1 MSNDTHPMT
10 PLDAAQQIIDARARA
25 TAGVWYHMPECDD
38 KYKLAVQT
46 DRLDYDVGYDGI
58 EPLGIG
64 QTCQGDC
71 ADDFKFIA
79 LSANH
84 AAAVAQAYKDAEKR
98 VAELVELVEYW
109 AKVISYESTAS
120 SNQMTEQLA
129 RIMGK
134 ETHDDA

>member
-10 PLDAAQQIIDARARA
+10 PLDAAQAIIDARARA

-46 DRLDYDVGYDGI
+46 DRVDYEVGYDGI

-71 ADDFKFIA
+71 SDDFKFIA
-79 LSANH
+79 LSATH
-84 AAAVAQAYKDAEKR
+84 AAAVAQAYIDAMQDNAR
-98 VAELVELVEYW
+98 LRAALVATKYE
-109 AKVISYESTAS
+109 VIA
-120 SNQMTEQLA
+120 A
-129 RIMGK
+129 I
-134 ETHDDA
+134 DAALEDLR